1 MSETGLDTQ
10 PLLRVRDLTTTFATA
25 RGDVVSVDRV
35 SFDLHRGKTLGVVG
49 ESGSG
54 KSVLGR
60 TIMGLTSLAGNATVT
75 GEVLFDGVDFTNP
88 DKKLRSEF
96 LGTRIAMIFQDPLSS
111 LNPVKLVGRHITETL
126 RQHDRTLSAKQARE
140 QAIDLLDTVRIPDPA
155 RRFGQYPHE
164 LSGGMRQRVGI
175 AIALACHPQ
184 LLVADEPTTAL
195 DVTVQ
200 KHVLDLL
207 GTLCEEQGMAM
218 ILVSHDLGVVAG
230 RSDDVAVM
238 YAGRMQEMASSA
250 DFFSRQYHPYARGL
264 LASKP
269 MLDSPAHAE
278 LVSIPGRPPDP
289 SDRFAG
295 CRFAPRCPF
304 VQDVCREV
312 EPQLERVS
320 AQDAGHQAA
329 CFFPLE
335 DVAMP
340 TGSAGFDR
348 EGAA

>member
-1 MSETGLDTQ
+1 MSEQ
-10 PLLRVRDLTTTFATA
+10 PLLQVRDLCTTFATP

-35 SFDLHRGKTLGVVG
+35 SFDLERGQTLGIVG

-60 TIMGLTSLAGNATVT
+60 TIMGLTSTMPHATVT
-75 GEVLFDGVDFTNP
+75 GQVLFDGVDITNP
-88 DKKLRSEF
+88 DKRMRTEY
-96 LGTRIAMIFQDPLSS
+96 LGAKIAMIFQDPLSS
-111 LNPVKLVGRHITETL
+111 LNPVKLVGTHLTETL
-126 RQHDRTLSAKQARE
+126 RQHDKGLSRQQAKRQAVE
-140 QAIDLLDTVRIPDPA
+140 LLDTVRIPDPA

-175 AIALACHPQ
+175 AIALACTPQ

-207 GTLCEEQGMAM
+207 GTICEDRGMAM

-230 RSDDVAVM
+230 RSDHVAVM
-238 YAGRMQEMASSA
+238 YAGRIQELAPSA
-250 DFFSRQYHPYARGL
+250 DFFVQQRHPYSYGL

-269 MLDSPAHAE
+269 HLENPAHAE

-289 SDRFAG
+289 ADRFPG
-295 CRFAPRCPF
+295 CRFAPRCRF
-304 VQDVCREV
+304 VQPRCRAE
-312 EPQLERVS
+312 EPQLESGGRH
-320 AQDAGHQAA
+320 GHDAA
-329 CFFPLE
+329 CFFPLDE
-335 DVAMP
+335 VLTRP
-340 TGSAGFDR
+340 AGVM
-348 EGAA
+348 